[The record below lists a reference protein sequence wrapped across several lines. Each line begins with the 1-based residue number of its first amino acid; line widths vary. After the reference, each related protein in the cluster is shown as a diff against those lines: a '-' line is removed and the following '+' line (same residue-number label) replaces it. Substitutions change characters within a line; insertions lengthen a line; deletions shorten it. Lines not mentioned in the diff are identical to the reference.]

1 MSETKEDK
9 VCLGIIVGAR
19 GIKGDVK
26 VKAFTDQPENVAAYG
41 PVETDDGE
49 RFTLTVT
56 GQAKGVVVVRIEGVT
71 DRDGVEALKG
81 QQLYVDRSRLPET
94 EDEDEYYH
102 ADLVGLAVVDET
114 DTECGTVIALYDFGA
129 GDVID
134 IRRPAGHTLLL
145 PFTVE
150 AVPKVDVSAGRI
162 VVSSAALAMAE
173 AAPESPPENGD
184 AES

>member
-1 MSETKEDK
+1 MSETKEEK
-9 VCLGIIVGAR
+9 VCLGVIVGAR

-26 VKAFTDQPENVAAYG
+26 VKAFTDQPEDIAAYG

-71 DRDGVEALKG
+71 NRNGAEALKG
-81 QQLYVDRSRLPET
+81 QQLYVDRNTLPKT

-114 DTECGTVIALYDFGA
+114 DTECGTVIALYNFGA

-145 PFTVE
+145 PFTAE
-150 AVPKVDVSAGRI
+150 AVPMIDVSAGRI
-162 VVSSAALAMAE
+162 VVSSAAVAMAE
-173 AAPESPPENGD
+173 AAPESPPENG
-184 AES
+184 ASES